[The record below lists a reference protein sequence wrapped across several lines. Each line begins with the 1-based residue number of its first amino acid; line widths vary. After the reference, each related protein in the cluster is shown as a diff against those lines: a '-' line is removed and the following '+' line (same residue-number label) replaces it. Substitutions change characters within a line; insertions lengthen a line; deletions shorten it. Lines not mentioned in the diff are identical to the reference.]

1 MKMLCQDCNKREASI
16 HLTQIV
22 NNEKIILNLCKICA
36 EKRGFHSPFEQMP
49 FPLAEF
55 VTGMIGP
62 NKEKPHGKTEKSEAP
77 DIKCPNCGLTFSEF
91 GKIGRLGCAKCYQA
105 FRPELSDILRKIH
118 GSADHRGHV
127 AVQPSEDL
135 QPMREEKRLREELRR
150 AIESENFE
158 EAAHIRDQIREISI
172 HHELEEK

>member
-1 MKMLCQDCNKREASI
+1 MLCQDCNKREASI

-22 NNEKIILNLCKICA
+22 NNEKVVLNLCKICA

-62 NKEKPHGKTEKSEAP
+62 AKEKSAGKFGKS
-77 DIKCPNCGLTFSEF
+77 DVQDKKCSNCGLTFAEF
-91 GKIGRLGCAKCYQA
+91 GRVGRLGCAKCYQT
-105 FRPELSDILRKIH
+105 FRPELTDILRKIH
-118 GSADHRGHV
+118 GSADHRGGI
-127 AVQPSEDL
+127 ATQPTEDL
-135 QPMREEKRLREELRR
+135 QPMREEKRLREELKR

-158 EAAHIRDQIREISI
+158 AAAQIRDRIRELTI
-172 HHELEEK
+172 HQGTGEE